1 MARTIKIH
9 QMGRSGMEI
18 KEVGLSEAKL
28 ILEDAAT
35 WGWLIADA
43 KTQEV
48 IWEIGPEVEEI
59 MIIGMCFTSQPGNL
73 HSFDFS

>member
-1 MARTIKIH
+1 MKRIIKIH
-9 QMGRSGMEI
+9 QMGRRGSEI
-18 KEVGLSEAKL
+18 KEVGPDEAKL

-35 WGWLIADA
+35 WGWIVADA

-59 MIIGMCFTSQPGNL
+59 VITGMLGGG
-73 HSFDFS
+73 